1 MGGLAARQQGALVVG
16 RVRVRVALAAAALG
30 RHVAEHH
37 GVARRR
43 RQGLDALR
51 LLAPL
56 WHLAE
61 VDPLRLAAR
70 LRPGWG
76 DRRVKT

>member
-1 MGGLAARQQGALVVG
+1 MGGLAVRQQWLLVGG
-16 RVRVRVALAAAALG
+16 RVRVRVALAATALG

-43 RQGLDALR
+43 QGLDALG

-56 WHLAE
+56 RHLAE

-70 LRPGWG
+70 L
-76 DRRVKT
+76 